1 MGTMELYTPL
11 IDNKEAGQYEFHM
24 DGFIPRLEYIKTK
37 DKIFLTHT
45 EVPGELEGKG
55 LGFALV
61 KAVFEEVERLQLPMI
76 PLCPFVAAYIK
87 RHPEWKRIVSKGINI
102 A

>member
-1 MGTMELYTPL
+1 M
-11 IDNKEAGQYEFHM
+11 DNTEARRYEFKIN
-24 DGFIPRLEYIKTK
+24 GFVPRVEYIKTK

-55 LGFALV
+55 VGFTLV
-61 KAVFEEVERLQLPMI
+61 DAVLKEVERLQLPMV

-87 RHPEWKRIVSKGINI
+87 RHPEWKGLLQKELT
-102 A
+102 